1 MFKLKYKKPIISISL
16 IITLIL
22 LLTSCSFLESQE
34 SLSSPII
41 IYGDSRTDHLTHQ
54 KIVNEI
60 IKTKPALVFHTG
72 DLVENGLIPDQ
83 WTTFNEI
90 IFDLAKITQF
100 YPALGNHENNLPL
113 YFDNF
118 VLPNNERWYV
128 VEKDNLHFIVL
139 DSNSDCSIGSE
150 QYLWL
155 EDDLQNIDENIKFV
169 IAIFHHP
176 PFSTGPH
183 TEDEKGLRQTIVPLF
198 EQYGV
203 DIVFN
208 GHDHDYERSLYHN
221 IYYIVTGGGGA
232 PLRDQVRTSPYSQ
245 LFIKAYH
252 FCKLSII
259 DDQLI
264 VEVYDID
271 SILIDQFVVNY

>member
-1 MFKLKYKKPIISISL
+1 MLEPNLKKVITLISL

-22 LLTSCSFLESQE
+22 LLTTCSFLESQK
-34 SLSSPII
+34 SLSAPIV
-41 IYGDSRTDHLTHQ
+41 IYGDSRTDHQTHQ
-54 KIVNEI
+54 EIVDEI
-60 IKTKPALVFHTG
+60 IKTKPAIVFHTG
-72 DLVENGLIPDQ
+72 DLVENGLIPAQ
-83 WTTFNEI
+83 WTTFNQIVSDLIEI
-90 IFDLAKITQF
+90 AKF
-100 YPALGNHENNLPL
+100 YPALGNHENNSPL

-118 VLPNNERWYV
+118 VLPNNERWYS
-128 VEKDNLHFIVL
+128 VEKDNLYFIVL

-155 EDDLQNIDENIKFV
+155 ENNLQNINKNIKFI

-183 TEDEKGLRQTIVPLF
+183 DEDEKGLRQTIVPLF

-208 GHDHDYERSLYHN
+208 GHDHDYKMSLYNN

-232 PLRDQVRTSPYSQ
+232 PLYDQARTSPYSQ
-245 LFIKAYH
+245 LFIKIYH
-252 FCKLSII
+252 FCKLSLVNN
-259 DDQLI
+259 QLV

-271 SILIDQFVVNY
+271 SNLIDKFMIK

>member
-1 MFKLKYKKPIISISL
+1 MFKLNYKKPIILISL
-16 IITLIL
+16 IITLIF

-34 SLSSPII
+34 SLPSPII
-41 IYGDSRTDHLTHQ
+41 VYGDSRTNHQIHQ
-54 KIVNEI
+54 KIVDEI
-60 IKTKPALVFHTG
+60 IKTKPAIVFHTG
-72 DLVENGLIPDQ
+72 DLVEDGLIPAQ

-90 IFDLAKITQF
+90 LSDLTKIAEF
-100 YPALGNHENNLPL
+100 YPALGNHENNSPL

-118 VLPNNERWYV
+118 GLPNNERWYI
-128 VEKDNLHFIVL
+128 VEKDNLHFIIL
-139 DSNSDCSIGSE
+139 DSNSDCSVGSE

-155 EDDLQNIDENIKFV
+155 ENDLQNINENLKFI

-176 PFSTGPH
+176 SFSTGPH
-183 TEDEKGLRQTIVPLF
+183 TEDEKGLRKNIVPLF

-208 GHDHDYERSLYHN
+208 GHDHDYERSLYNN

-232 PLRDQVRTSPYSQ
+232 PLYDQARTSPYSQ

-252 FCKLSII
+252 FCKLSLIN
-259 DDQLI
+259 DQLI
-264 VEVYDID
+264 IEVYDID
-271 SILIDQFVVNY
+271 SNLIDEFIIK

>member
-1 MFKLKYKKPIISISL
+1 MLKLNHKKPIISISL

-41 IYGDSRTDHLTHQ
+41 IYGDSRTNHQTHQ

-60 IKTKPALVFHTG
+60 IKTKPAIVFHTG
-72 DLVENGLIPDQ
+72 DLIEDGLNLTQ
-83 WTTFNEI
+83 WATFNQIVSGLMEI
-90 IFDLAKITQF
+90 AEF
-100 YPALGNHENNLPL
+100 YPALGNHENNSPL
-113 YFDNF
+113 YFDNYE
-118 VLPNNERWYV
+118 LPNNERWYS

-150 QYLWL
+150 QCLWL
-155 EDDLQNIDENIKFV
+155 EDDLQNINENIKFI

-176 PFSTGPH
+176 SFSTGPH
-183 TEDEKGLRQTIVPLF
+183 TEDEKGLRQSIVPLF

-208 GHDHDYERSLYHN
+208 GHDHDYEKSLYNN

-232 PLRDQVRTSPYSQ
+232 PLYDQARTSLYSQ
-245 LFIKAYH
+245 KFIKVYH
-252 FCKLSII
+252 FCKLSLAN
-259 DDQLI
+259 DQLI
-264 VEVYDID
+264 IEVYDVD
-271 SILIDQFVVNY
+271 SNPIDQFVID

>member
-1 MFKLKYKKPIISISL
+1 MLKLNHKKPIISISL

-41 IYGDSRTDHLTHQ
+41 IYGDSRTNHQTHQ

-60 IKTKPALVFHTG
+60 IKTKPAIVFHTG
-72 DLVENGLIPDQ
+72 DLVEDGLNLTQ
-83 WTTFNEI
+83 WATFNQIVSGLMEI
-90 IFDLAKITQF
+90 AEF
-100 YPALGNHENNLPL
+100 YPALGNHENNSPL

-118 VLPNNERWYV
+118 DLPHNERWYS
-128 VEKDNLHFIVL
+128 VEKDNFHFIVL

-150 QYLWL
+150 KYFWL
-155 EDDLQNIDENIKFV
+155 EDDLQNINENIKFV

-183 TEDEKGLRQTIVPLF
+183 AEDEKGLRQTIIPLF
-198 EQYGV
+198 EQYGI

-208 GHDHDYERSLYHN
+208 GHDHDYERSFYN
-221 IYYIVTGGGGA
+221 DIYYIVTGGGGA
-232 PLRDQVRTSPYSQ
+232 PLYDQARTSPYSQ
-245 LFIKAYH
+245 LFIKVYH
-252 FCKLSII
+252 FCKLTLTNN
-259 DDQLI
+259 QLI
-264 VEVYDID
+264 IEVYDID
-271 SILIDQFVVNY
+271 SNLIDQFVIN